1 MSVSQ
6 NKGSENF
13 SAAQSD
19 LFFLEFVCREQKIW
33 IRCFTHVSSLKDW
46 SISKWE
52 YRNGKLTV
60 AVAKN
65 VLWPR

>member
-19 LFFLEFVCREQKIW
+19 LFFFFLEFVCREQKIW
-33 IRCFTHVSSLKDW
+33 IRYFKGWEIFTT
-46 SISKWE
+46 
-52 YRNGKLTV
+52 GKSDLFF
-60 AVAKN
+60 
-65 VLWPR
+65 